1 MIRQFTPSDLNPM
14 REIYNHYAENTLL
27 TFDEAALTE
36 TEFSDK
42 LTPVL
47 SRFPCMVYE
56 KEGKVLGFA
65 YATEWKENPAYR
77 FTVSSA
83 IYLHPEALDK
93 GTGTALYRKLIEELK
108 EMKMHSIVAGI
119 LMPNEKSTR
128 MHERLGFSKVA
139 HLSQIG
145 YKFNKWVDVSY
156 WQMIL

>member
-1 MIRQFTPSDLNPM
+1 MIRQFKPSDLNPM
-14 REIYNHYAENTLL
+14 REIYNHYVENTLL
-27 TFDEAALTE
+27 TFDEVALTE

-42 LTPVL
+42 LSPVL
-47 SRFPCMVYE
+47 SKFPCMVYE
-56 KEGKVLGFA
+56 KEGKVMGFA
-65 YATEWKENPAYR
+65 YATEWKKNPAYR
-77 FTVSSA
+77 FTVSSS
-83 IYLHPEALDK
+83 IYLDPEAMDK

-145 YKFNKWVDVSY
+145 YKFNKWIDVSY